1 MKHFLT
7 EGSKRKM
14 IFLHRVQ
21 DETFSYRGYMM
32 ADFITQGSGG
42 TFFLK
47 RIQYDK
53 VSYKGSKNSV

>member
-1 MKHFLT
+1 
-7 EGSKRKM
+7 M